1 MSARTSTRKRP
12 AAPRPKR
19 IRSALLAWYRAQRRD
34 LPWRRT
40 RDPYA
45 IWVSEIMLQ
54 QTRVE
59 TVIPFYERFLERFPT
74 VDALA
79 SAKDEDVLAAWSGL
93 GYYRRARGL
102 HAAAS
107 IVAREHAGA
116 LPMDSERLR
125 ALPGIGEYT
134 AAAIA
139 SIAFGHETAAVDG
152 NVVRVL
158 ARIHGLRGGRDS
170 ARLKREVTH
179 LATALARG
187 PAPGDWT
194 QTLMEL
200 GAVVC
205 LPRPKCD
212 DCPVARS
219 CDAHRSGDA
228 SRYPEP
234 AKKPDPRAA
243 GEVLLLARRGQS
255 IYLEKA
261 ATPTGTAWTLP
272 RARTREDAVGLGFE
286 LRSGDPLTSF
296 RHRTYAEDLRIEVC
310 AAKAG
315 QRGRK
320 GRWFAP
326 DALDRLPLRA
336 PTLKAIKRLR
346 LLSS

>member
-1 MSARTSTRKRP
+1 MSARKSTRKRP
-12 AAPRPKR
+12 TALRPKR
-19 IRSALLAWYRAQRRD
+19 IRPALLAWYRAQRRD

-59 TVIPFYERFLERFPT
+59 TVIPFYQRFLERFPT

-79 SAKDEDVLAAWSGL
+79 DAHDEDVLAAWSGL

-102 HAAAS
+102 HAAAA
-107 IVAREHAGA
+107 IVAREHAGV

-139 SIAFGHETAAVDG
+139 SIAFGHEAAAVDG
-152 NVVRVL
+152 NVVRVI

-179 LATALARG
+179 LAAALARG

-194 QTLMEL
+194 QALMEL

-212 DCPVARS
+212 QCPVARS

-234 AKKPDPRAA
+234 AKKPDPRTA
-243 GEVLLLARRGQS
+243 GEVLLLARRGRS

-272 RARTREDAVGLGFE
+272 RARTREDAVRLGFV

-315 QRGRK
+315 QRGAK
-320 GRWFAP
+320 GRWFTP
-326 DALDRLPLRA
+326 DGLDRLPLRA